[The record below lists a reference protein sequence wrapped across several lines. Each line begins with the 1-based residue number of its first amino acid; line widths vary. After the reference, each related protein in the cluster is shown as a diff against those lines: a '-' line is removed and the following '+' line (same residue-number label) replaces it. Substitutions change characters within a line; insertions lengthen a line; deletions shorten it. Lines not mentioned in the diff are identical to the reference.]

1 MKTISFFRLVLA
13 LGLLPATLGA
23 QSSVSNKNHKATAN
37 YYAEFAELMHSE
49 TAAKSALVTSPSVN
63 SFDAFV
69 YYREVMKGRAG
80 DFIADYEAMAA
91 SILNYVQC
99 RVRQLGGQPQGLPN
113 PACKKAV
120 VASSTV
126 Q

>member
-1 MKTISFFRLVLA
+1 MKTIRFFRLVLA

-23 QSSVSNKNHKATAN
+23 QSSASDKNHKATAN

-49 TAAKSALVTSPSVN
+49 AAAKSALVTSPSVN
-63 SFDAFV
+63 SFEAFV
-69 YYREVMKGRAG
+69 YYREVMKGRAE

-91 SILNYVQC
+91 SILNHVQC
-99 RVRQLGGQPQGLPN
+99 RVRQLGGQPQGLPSL
-113 PACKKAV
+113 ACQKAV
-120 VASSTV
+120 VAISTV